1 MSSLYKRT
9 GSAFWWLKFRV
20 GGRTVR
26 KSTGFRVDD
35 QHETRKARELRREKE
50 ADEDAIPRECDHMQW
65 GKWVVPY
72 LQRAHDASPRTLDR
86 KLGAWAYLADYLD
99 AKKLP
104 TPAHLTRQSC
114 LEYVE
119 WRKTAGNRPVCINT
133 ILLELRYFS
142 SIVQEAVRRG
152 WIPANPCFRLGIAR
166 QTPKEKAELKDSDIE
181 IIRTAIAEK
190 LANATTPEAKRNAD
204 FLATSFEIALGQ
216 GCRLSETYL
225 SLEDINTD
233 AMEITFL
240 AKGRTH
246 YKAPLNPTL
255 LPLIEEMRKKR
266 RRYTYVRPP
275 VPSLVWWQFF
285 EELRR
290 KHPHLK
296 RASFHSTRVT
306 VPSIL
311 ARSGVPEAVAMK
323 LLNHKSTTVHRIYRR
338 IAPSELGAV
347 WDALKPLGKRPSNET

>member
-1 MSSLYKRT
+1 MASLYERP
-9 GSAFWWLKFRV
+9 GSPFWWIKFRV
-20 GGRTVR
+20 GGRIVR
-26 KSTGFRVDD
+26 KSTGFRLDD
-35 QHETRKARELRREKE
+35 AHQTKKAREMRRQKE
-50 ADEDAIPRECDHMQW
+50 ADEDAVSRECDHMQW
-65 GKWVVPY
+65 GKWVVPF
-72 LQRAHDASPRTLDR
+72 LERAHDASPRTMDR

-142 SIVQEAVRRG
+142 SILQEAVRRD

-166 QTPKEKAELKDSDIE
+166 QTPKEKAELKESDIE
-181 IIRTAIAEK
+181 LIRAAIAEK
-190 LANATTPEAKRNAD
+190 VKANAAHAD
-204 FLATSFEIALGQ
+204 FLRVSFEIAIAQ
-216 GCRLSETYL
+216 GCRLTETYL
-225 SLEDINTD
+225 DLQDIDTD
-233 AMEITFL
+233 NMEVTFL
-240 AKGRTH
+240 AKGRKT
-246 YKAPLNPTL
+246 YRAPLNPTL
-255 LPLIEEMRKKR
+255 LPLIDELRRKR
-266 RRYTYVRPP
+266 RRYTYTRPP
-275 VPSLVWWQFF
+275 VPSLTWWQFF

-296 RASFHSTRVT
+296 RASFHSARVT

-311 ARSGVPEAVAMK
+311 ARAGVPETVAMK

-347 WDALKPLGKRPSNET
+347 WDALKPLGKRPSSET